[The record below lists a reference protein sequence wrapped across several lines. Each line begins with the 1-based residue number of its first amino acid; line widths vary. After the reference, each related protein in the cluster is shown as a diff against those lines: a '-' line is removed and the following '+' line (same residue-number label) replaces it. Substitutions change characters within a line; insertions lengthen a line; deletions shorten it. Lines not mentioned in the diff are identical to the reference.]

1 MACVASVVLTCALAA
16 PAASPAAQETAG
28 RKDAAAPPVFRAGTQ
43 LVVLD
48 VVARD
53 KKGQTVRDLRAEDF
67 EVLEEGAPRP
77 VQGFRFVE
85 AAAPAASAAPMPAPQ
100 AEAPRNPTLVTLVF
114 DALGPEGRVLARKAG
129 LELLALRDRPDLL
142 FSVFVVG
149 NRLRLLQQFTSD
161 RPALRAAVDRACV
174 SLDPRGQVPDA
185 AAVDRAAQGAQA
197 TADAADQAT
206 AGSSGGGAAGA
217 QATVAAQFANMELR
231 AVRMAEDLERDVR
244 GNASLF
250 GLFALARQQQRLAG
264 RKAIVY
270 FSEGLQVPV
279 PLEQMFRSVV
289 SEANRANLSVYSV
302 DARGLRSTS
311 DLDRART
318 DIRDSA
324 ENVRRQVQS
333 RGGRAVTREDAVA
346 PEVAEAAIHLDVQG
360 MLEALSADTGG
371 RLIANSNDVHA
382 GLERVMDDMSGY
394 YEITYDP
401 QLAEFDG
408 SFRRIELKVHR
419 PGVRVQTRSGY
430 FALPPGEGAVNF
442 PWELALAR
450 ALRAT
455 PVARDFDLH
464 AAAYR
469 FGVEAEGVRYT
480 LVAEFPLGSLS
491 FEEKGGTRR
500 AHFSLMAV
508 VRDAAGA
515 VQERF
520 SQDSPVE
527 VKERDLEALRRGNAV
542 FTRTF
547 RLAPGRY
554 ALELVAFDQRAG
566 KASVR
571 KSVLIVAP
579 RSALPSLS
587 SLAVVRRLEPVAEGT
602 PGSADPMRFGGKR
615 IVPFVSEP
623 TLRAG
628 DAVSLFFVA
637 YAHPGTE
644 PQVTVEVRRD
654 GATVS
659 RSPVAL
665 PSADGE
671 GRVPYV
677 ATFSTRGLRAGRYE
691 VAALA
696 GQGEAATEERTFFTV
711 ATD

>member
-1 MACVASVVLTCALAA
+1 MRVAWVASVVLACALAA
-16 PAASPAAQETAG
+16 PAASPAAQATAG
-28 RKDAAAPPVFRAGTQ
+28 RNDAAAPPVFRAGAQ

-67 EVLEEGAPRP
+67 EVLEDGAPRP

-85 AAAPAASAAPMPAPQ
+85 AASPAPGSMTASSPAPQ
-100 AEAPRNPTLVTLVF
+100 VEAPRNPTLVTLVF

-129 LELLALRDRPDLL
+129 LELLDLRDRPDLL

-161 RPALRAAVDRACV
+161 RAALRAAVERACG
-174 SLDPRGQVPDA
+174 SLDPRGLTPDA
-185 AAVDRAAQGAQA
+185 AAVDRAAQNAQA
-197 TADAADQAT
+197 TADAVDQAT
-206 AGSSGGGAAGA
+206 SGSSGGGGAGA
-217 QATVAAQFANMELR
+217 QAIVAAQFANMELR

-318 DIRDSA
+318 DIRASA

-333 RGGRAVTREDAVA
+333 RGGSAVTREDAVA

-401 QLAEFDG
+401 QLADFDG
-408 SFRRIELKVHR
+408 SFRRIELKVRR

-430 FALPPGEGAVNF
+430 FALPPGEGTVNF

-464 AAAYR
+464 SAAYR
-469 FGVEAEGVRYT
+469 FGVDAGGVRYT

-527 VKERDLEALRRGNAV
+527 AKERDLEALRRGNAV

-554 ALELVAFDQRAG
+554 ALELAAYDQRAG

-579 RSALPSLS
+579 PTALPALRGRGDPW
-587 SLAVVRRLEPVAEGT
+587 LGRPDAARREPDRAVRSRADPESGRRGVALLRRL
-602 PGSADPMRFGGKR
+602 
-615 IVPFVSEP
+615 
-623 TLRAG
+623 
-628 DAVSLFFVA
+628 
-637 YAHPGTE
+637 
-644 PQVTVEVRRD
+644 
-654 GATVS
+654 
-659 RSPVAL
+659 RSPRDRAAGHRRG
-665 PSADGE
+665 PARRGDGE
-671 GRVPYV
+671 PL
-677 ATFSTRGLRAGRYE
+677 ARG
-691 VAALA
+691 AAPC
-696 GQGEAATEERTFFTV
+696 
-711 ATD
+711 